1 MMNGSDK
8 VNILLVDDQPA
19 KLMTYEV
26 VLEELGENL
35 IKASSAREA
44 LECLLRTDI
53 AVILMDVSMPELDG
67 FELAAMIREHPRY
80 RQTAIIFV
88 SAIHL
93 SEADYVR
100 GYQMGAVDY
109 VSAPVVAEILRAKV
123 KVFAELHRKTRELET
138 LNSDLEKRVAER
150 TEELRLSNERQIVLA
165 REVDHR
171 AKNALAVAQAIV
183 RLTHAET
190 IDHYILAI
198 EGRISALARAHSLLS
213 DSRWQG
219 ASLKTIA
226 EDELA
231 PYRNATAPH
240 YVIEGS
246 DIILKPVSA
255 QAIALALHEL
265 ATNAAKYGAFAA
277 KTGRLHLSW
286 KPDPLTISWRE
297 SGVPGVRPP
306 TNRGFGSKVIDLSI
320 RTQLGGSAHFKWNS
334 DGLDCTLEIPEMPD
348 SAARDKADETLA
360 EPEAKATVLLVED
373 EPLVAL
379 MIEKLVVSLGH
390 AVAGPYV
397 TLTQAREAIDG
408 EDFTG
413 AILDIN
419 LGGELVFP
427 IADILA
433 RRRIPFVFTTGY
445 GPEHVVPRFSH
456 IPVLSK
462 PLEAHTLA
470 GFLAEAIP
478 IKPKEELLSARVTRR
493 SASKSANALLS
504 KRSSP
509 S

>member
-1 MMNGSDK
+1 
-8 VNILLVDDQPA
+8 
-19 KLMTYEV
+19 
-26 VLEELGENL
+26 
-35 IKASSAREA
+35 
-44 LECLLRTDI
+44 
-53 AVILMDVSMPELDG
+53 
-67 FELAAMIREHPRY
+67 MIREHPRY
-80 RQTAIIFV
+80 RETAIIFV

-123 KVFAELHRKTRELET
+123 KVFAELHRKTRELEA
-138 LNSDLEKRVAER
+138 LNSDLEMRVTER

-183 RLTHAET
+183 RLTHGET
-190 IDHYILAI
+190 IDQYILAI

-219 ASLKTIA
+219 ANLKTIA

-231 PYRNATAPH
+231 PYRNAAGPH
-240 YVIEGS
+240 CVIDGP
-246 DIILKPVSA
+246 DLILKPIGA

-286 KPDPLTISWRE
+286 KPEPLTISWRE

-320 RTQLGGSAHFKWNS
+320 KTQLGGIAHFKWNS
-334 DGLDCTLEIPEMPD
+334 DGLDCTLEIPEIAD
-348 SAARDKADETLA
+348 GAASAKPEVPV
-360 EPEAKATVLLVED
+360 EPPQAKATILLVED

-397 TLTQAREAIDG
+397 TLAQAREAVDG

-419 LGGELVFP
+419 LAGEQVLP

-433 RRRIPFVFTTGY
+433 RRRVPFVFTTGY
-445 GPEHVVPRFSH
+445 GPETIPPRFSN
-456 IPVLSK
+456 IPCLSK
-462 PLEAHTLA
+462 PLEAHMLTQ
-470 GFLAEAIP
+470 FLADAIP
-478 IKPKEELLSARVTRR
+478 MTPKKEH
-493 SASKSANALLS
+493 
-504 KRSSP
+504 SSP
-509 S
+509 SERKRYSPHSGNGRPV

>member
-1 MMNGSDK
+1 MHDGDK

-80 RQTAIIFV
+80 RETAIIFV

-123 KVFAELHRKTRELET
+123 RVFAELHRKTRELEA
-138 LNSDLEKRVAER
+138 LNSDLEKRVVER

-171 AKNALAVAQAIV
+171 AKNALAVTQAIV
-183 RLTHAET
+183 RLTHAES
-190 IDHYILAI
+190 IENYIVAI

-219 ASLKTIA
+219 ANLRTIV

-231 PYRNATAPH
+231 PYRNATGPH
-240 YVIEGS
+240 YVIDGP
-246 DIILKPVSA
+246 DIILKPVGA

-286 KPDPLTISWRE
+286 RLDPLVISWRE

-306 TNRGFGSKVIDLSI
+306 TSRGFGSKVIDLSVK
-320 RTQLGGSAHFKWNS
+320 TQLGGSAHFKWNS
-334 DGLDCTLEIPEMPD
+334 DGLDCTLEIPETPENAP
-348 SAARDKADETLA
+348 SDKADAPRE
-360 EPEAKATVLLVED
+360 EPEAKAVILLVED

-379 MIEKLVVSLGH
+379 MIEQLIGTLGH
-390 AVAGPYV
+390 AVAGPHV
-397 TLTQAREAIDG
+397 TLAQARDAVDG

-413 AILDIN
+413 AILDVN
-419 LGGELVFP
+419 LAGELVFP

-433 RRRIPFVFTTGY
+433 RRRVPFVFTTGY
-445 GPEHVVPRFSH
+445 GPEHIPPRFSH
-456 IPVLSK
+456 IPCLSK
-462 PLEAHTLA
+462 PLEAHMLTQ
-470 GFLAEAIP
+470 FLADAIP
-478 IKPKEELLSARVTRR
+478 MAPKKDLGSAAER
-493 SASKSANALLS
+493 
-504 KRSSP
+504 KRHPPHAGNSRQA
-509 S
+509 

>member
-1 MMNGSDK
+1 MGSESR

-80 RQTAIIFV
+80 KDTAIIFV
-88 SAIHL
+88 SAVHL

-109 VSAPVVAEILRAKV
+109 VSAPVIAEILRAKV
-123 KVFAELHRKTRELET
+123 RVFAELHRKTKELEA

-150 TEELRLSNERQIVLA
+150 TEELRLSHDHQTVLA

-190 IDHYILAI
+190 IDKYIVAI
-198 EGRISALARAHSLLS
+198 EGRINALARAHALLS

-219 ASLKTIA
+219 ASLRTIV

-231 PYRNATAPH
+231 PYRAASRPP
-240 YVIEGS
+240 YVVEGP
-246 DIILKPVSA
+246 DIVLRPVSA
-255 QAIALALHEL
+255 QAIALVLHEL

-277 KTGRLHLSW
+277 KSGQLTLSW
-286 KPDPLTISWRE
+286 QADPLTISWRE
-297 SGVPGVRPP
+297 SGVPGLLPP
-306 TNRGFGSKVIDLSI
+306 TNQGFGSKVIDLSI
-320 RTQLGGSAHFKWNS
+320 RNQLGGQAHFQWTG
-334 DGLDCTLEIPEMPD
+334 DGLHCILEVPG
-348 SAARDKADETLA
+348 AANPTAGKPQTGSERQGALGTI
-360 EPEAKATVLLVED
+360 LLVED
-373 EPLVAL
+373 EPLVAM
-379 MIEKLVVSLGH
+379 MIEKLIVSLGFSVVGPCTT
-390 AVAGPYV
+390 VA
-397 TLTQAREAIDG
+397 QACRAIDN
-408 EDFTG
+408 EIFTS

-427 IADILA
+427 VADILS
-433 RRRIPFVFTTGY
+433 RRQIPFIFTTGY
-445 GPEHVVPRFSH
+445 GPERIVPRFAH
-456 IPVLSK
+456 IPLLPK
-462 PLEAHTLA
+462 PVEAHMLRKM
-470 GFLAEAIP
+470 LAEALATGPQKVIP
-478 IKPKEELLSARVTRR
+478 QRRDRRRRESKVGTR
-493 SASKSANALLS
+493 
-504 KRSSP
+504 P
-509 S
+509 SL